1 MAQDSQLI
9 TTPDLSTKEEE
20 EDTMVV
26 MEVTV
31 EVKVVTLVARE
42 ATQLV
47 AIRQLSFKVEG
58 VGEEDME
65 GEAVLVSELDCC

>member
-1 MAQDSQLI
+1 
-9 TTPDLSTKEEE
+9 
-20 EDTMVV
+20 MVV